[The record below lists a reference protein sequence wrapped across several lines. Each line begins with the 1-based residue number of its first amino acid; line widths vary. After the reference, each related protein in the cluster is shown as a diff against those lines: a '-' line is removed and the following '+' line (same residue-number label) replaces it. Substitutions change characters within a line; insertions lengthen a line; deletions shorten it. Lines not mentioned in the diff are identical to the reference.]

1 MNIYWLCMFIIMWFQ
16 LTISVVVFWT
26 CKHDDVTFTDFI
38 CSPQRKRTLFIG
50 EHLFLSTEHGFQQGV
65 LSGQHLQCGVKQ
77 VSTDVE
83 SDILVAQAHRST
95 ITANLSLG
103 TGQGRAGTEGLN
115 MMLGQG
121 VVPRHVPL
129 EVDDHPADG
138 GPKVPRRVGS
148 YW

>member
-1 MNIYWLCMFIIMWFQ
+1 M
-16 LTISVVVFWT
+16 
-26 CKHDDVTFTDFI
+26 
-38 CSPQRKRTLFIG
+38 QRKRTLFIG

-83 SDILVAQAHRST
+83 SDILVAHCST

-103 TGQGRAGTEGLN
+103 TGQGRVGTEGLN

-138 GPKVPRRVGS
+138 GPKVPRRGDS
-148 YW
+148 YWWGLHNRLLLQIIPEITKLFDQQQEPG

>member
-1 MNIYWLCMFIIMWFQ
+1 MTNIIPDCFS
-16 LTISVVVFWT
+16 T
-26 CKHDDVTFTDFI
+26 DDDNFTDLI
-38 CSPQRKRTLFIG
+38 CSLHRQHTFFIG
-50 EHLFLSTEHGFQQGV
+50 EDLFLSTEHGFQQGI

-77 VSTDVE
+77 ASTDIK

-103 TGQGRAGTEGLN
+103 TRQGWAGTEGLN

-121 VVPRHVPL
+121 VVPGHVPL

-138 GPKVPRRVGS
+138 GPKVSRRGDS
-148 YW
+148 Y

>member
-1 MNIYWLCMFIIMWFQ
+1 M
-16 LTISVVVFWT
+16 
-26 CKHDDVTFTDFI
+26 
-38 CSPQRKRTLFIG
+38 QRKRTLFIG

-83 SDILVAQAHRST
+83 SDILVAQAHCST

-103 TGQGRAGTEGLN
+103 TGQGRVGTEGLN

-138 GPKVPRRVGS
+138 GPKVPRRGDS
-148 YW
+148 YWWGLHNRLLLQIIPEITKLFDLQQEPG